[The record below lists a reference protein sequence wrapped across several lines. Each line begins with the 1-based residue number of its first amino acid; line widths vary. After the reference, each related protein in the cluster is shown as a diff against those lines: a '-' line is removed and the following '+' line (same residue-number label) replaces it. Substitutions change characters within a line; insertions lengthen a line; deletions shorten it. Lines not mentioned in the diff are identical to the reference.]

1 MSNLDV
7 AVGSFWQL
15 ARHWKNGDKAKLE
28 LSCEDGSL
36 HMQLSAVLGL
46 PDQPHFSHPPPH
58 APPPPPKKKSHSQL
72 RRQERRQREAEVKA
86 ADEAVSS
93 LNINSEEHESEL
105 LNDVS
110 NPKETENVL
119 EAYIE
124 EPAEKLP
131 QNVADESKL
140 GFKCNQCEYSN
151 ATEKGLGMHIR
162 KKHRISQVD
171 GVDDSYEEHTKDYEV
186 KGLDPCPLCK
196 DALEVPDHGNCG
208 KWGSHGVG
216 FSGGNSV
223 NCHLIL
229 NIKGVHCCEAI
240 CNGIV
245 EKVCER
251 CKLHCKTL

>member
-1 MSNLDV
+1 MSNLDI

-46 PDQPHFSHPPPH
+46 PDQPHFSHPPPPSHH
-58 APPPPPKKKSHSQL
+58 APPPPPPPKKKSPSQL

-86 ADEAVSS
+86 ANEAVSS

-110 NPKETENVL
+110 NPKETENVH

-140 GFKCNQCEYSN
+140 GFKCNQCE
-151 ATEKGLGMHIR
+151 
-162 KKHRISQVD
+162 
-171 GVDDSYEEHTKDYEV
+171 
-186 KGLDPCPLCK
+186 
-196 DALEVPDHGNCG
+196 
-208 KWGSHGVG
+208 
-216 FSGGNSV
+216 
-223 NCHLIL
+223 
-229 NIKGVHCCEAI
+229 
-240 CNGIV
+240 
-245 EKVCER
+245 
-251 CKLHCKTL
+251 